1 MSDASRLYISR
12 KLGKGMKHGYKWRAF
27 LPLFLLFIVTALL
40 SFSMTFISSLS
51 AEINRMI
58 EVMGSGTIYALSDP
72 SVYVP
77 EEGEVAAVREGSA
90 LAYSENGESALFIK
104 GVRNQSI

>member
-40 SFSMTFISSLS
+40 SFSMIPEDSINAAFQAAAEAAHEAILNSMVCAESTRGIGGEMYYSLS
-51 AEINRMI
+51 EF
-58 EVMGSGTIYALSDP
+58 L
-72 SVYVP
+72 P
-77 EEGEVAAVREGSA
+77 ELLERQEGS
-90 LAYSENGESALFIK
+90 LSG
-104 GVRNQSI
+104 